1 MRHDIRFKL
10 FRLPGGIVPH
20 VDWIHMVI
28 SFRAFCSSGKM
39 LSLPD
44 FLGGVVQLVERTR
57 RACLVA
63 GLSPATAPHFYKEK
77 PVTKKRD
84 YKREYAQ
91 YHSKPEQKKN
101 RAMRNTARR
110 QAIAEYGKAALKGK
124 DVDHIKP
131 LSRGG
136 TNAKS
141 NRRIVST
148 HTNRARNLRSKRS
161 S

>member
-1 MRHDIRFKL
+1 MRHVIRFRL
-10 FRLPGGIVPH
+10 FRLPGGGVPH

-28 SFRAFCSSGKM
+28 SFRVYLYYGRGIMFFTL
-39 LSLPD
+39 LSWYPC
-44 FLGGVVQLVERTR
+44 RT
-57 RACLVA
+57 
-63 GLSPATAPHFYKEK
+63 FYLARKK
-77 PVTKKRD
+77 LMTKKRD

-110 QAIAEYGKAALKGK
+110 QAIAEHGKAALKGK

-148 HTNRARNLRSKRS
+148 HINRARNLRSKRS